1 MFNSLRSRLWLT
13 YVLIVIMVLAVCAV
27 GLIYALRQSPL
38 LYRQV
43 INQIEVSSEL
53 LVRRLDPLSDLSTE
67 RFILAF
73 KNESED
79 INGSAALFD
88 GSGKFLT
95 TNITG
100 NEAIMRL
107 IASQV
112 DLKTQ
117 DGAEVNLFAGD
128 ERNKDWFYAV
138 RAIGDDYYI
147 LTAISKPV
155 FQFSTIIKDEFMSPL
170 LQAGAIVLI
179 FAFFISLIISN
190 WIALPLK
197 HITKSAEALAEGDLI
212 EIPLEGPKEVQQL
225 AGTFNL
231 MSKKITAGAQSQRE
245 FVANVSHEL
254 KTPLTS
260 IQGYAQAILDGTVAS
275 KPEIDKAA
283 NVILIETNRL
293 HRLVMDLLMLAR
305 LEAGTANIQHSEV
318 HVQALLANMVDK
330 FSIQAE
336 KQAIHLQMEII
347 PNVIVM
353 GDGDR
358 LAQVFSN
365 LIDNALKFTPENGMV
380 KISAKTQN
388 RDICIKVADN
398 GLSIPNAE
406 REKIF
411 DRFYQ
416 SESSRKYG
424 KKKGFGLG
432 LSIAREIIQSHHGQ
446 IWVEDN
452 AGQGSVFIVKLPIQ
466 RNKS

>member
-1 MFNSLRSRLWLT
+1 MFTSLRSRLWST
-13 YVLIVIMVLAVCAV
+13 YVLIVIMVLAVCSV

-43 INQIEVSSEL
+43 INQIDVSSEL
-53 LVRRLDPLSDLSTE
+53 LVRRLNPLVDRSRE
-67 RFILAF
+67 RFIQAF
-73 KNESED
+73 QTESRD
-79 INGSAALFD
+79 IDTNVALFD
-88 GSGKFLT
+88 RNGQFLA
-95 TNITG
+95 TNIAG
-100 NEAIMRL
+100 SEIALQL
-107 IASQV
+107 IAQQV
-112 DLKTQ
+112 DFEMQ
-117 DGAEVNLFAGD
+117 DGADVSLFAGG
-128 ERNKDWFYAV
+128 ERNKDWFYTV
-138 RAIGDDYYI
+138 RSLGDNYYV
-147 LTAISKPV
+147 LTAMIKPV
-155 FQFSTIIKDEFMSPL
+155 FQFSTIVKDEFMSPL

-197 HITKSAEALAEGDLI
+197 HITQSAEALSEGDLV

-225 AGTFNL
+225 ASTFNL

-260 IQGYAQAILDGTVAS
+260 IQGYAQAILDGTVES
-275 KPEIDKAA
+275 KPAIDKAA

-293 HRLVMDLLMLAR
+293 HRLVMDLLTLAR

-318 HVQALLANMVDK
+318 HIQALLANMVDK

-336 KQAIHLQMEII
+336 KQAIQLHIDRI
-347 PNVIVM
+347 PDVVIM

-358 LAQVFSN
+358 FAQVFSN
-365 LIDNALKFTPENGMV
+365 LIDNALKFTPEKGQV
-380 KISAKTQN
+380 RISAEIANQ
-388 RDICIKVADN
+388 DIMIKVADT
-398 GLSIPNAE
+398 GLGIPE
-406 REKIF
+406 VDREKIF

-416 SESSRKYG
+416 SETSRKYG

-432 LSIAREIIQSHHGQ
+432 LSIAREIIQSHHGK

-452 AGQGSVFIVKLPIQ
+452 AGRGSVFVVKLPIH

>member
-1 MFNSLRSRLWLT
+1 MFTSLRSRLWLT
-13 YVLIVIMVLAVCAV
+13 YFLIVIMVLAVCAI

-43 INQIEVSSEL
+43 INQIDVSSEL
-53 LVRRLDPLSDLSTE
+53 LVRRLDSIVDLPTE

-73 KNESED
+73 QNESRD
-79 INGSAALFD
+79 IDANAALFNHD
-88 GSGKFLT
+88 GQFLIA
-95 TNITG
+95 NITG
-100 NEAIMRL
+100 SEAALQL
-107 IASQV
+107 IAKQIDFNAQDGTDV
-112 DLKTQ
+112 DLF
-117 DGAEVNLFAGD
+117 GGG
-128 ERNKDWFYAV
+128 ERNKDWFYTV
-138 RAIGDDYYI
+138 RSIGDNYYI
-147 LTAISKPV
+147 LTAIIKPV
-155 FQFSTIIKDEFMSPL
+155 FQFSAIVKDEFMSPL
-170 LQAGAIVLI
+170 LQAGAIVLV
-179 FAFFISLIISN
+179 FAFFISLLISN

-231 MSKKITAGAQSQRE
+231 MSTKITAGAQSQRE

-260 IQGYAQAILDGTVAS
+260 IQGYAQAILDGTVES
-275 KPEIDKAA
+275 KPAIDKAA

-293 HRLVMDLLMLAR
+293 HRLVMDLLTLAR

-318 HVQALLANMVDK
+318 HIQALLVNMLDK

-336 KQAIHLQMEII
+336 KQSIQMQMDHV
-347 PNVIVM
+347 PDVVIM

-365 LIDNALKFTPENGMV
+365 LIDNALKFTPENGQV
-380 KISAKTQN
+380 HISAEMVAKN
-388 RDICIKVADN
+388 IMIKIADT
-398 GLSIPNAE
+398 GLGIPE
-406 REKIF
+406 VDREKIF

-416 SESSRKYG
+416 SETSRKYG

-432 LSIAREIIQSHHGQ
+432 LSIAREIIQSHYGN

-452 AGQGSVFIVKLPIQ
+452 AGQGSVFVVKLPIH

>member
-1 MFNSLRSRLWLT
+1 
-13 YVLIVIMVLAVCAV
+13 
-27 GLIYALRQSPL
+27 
-38 LYRQV
+38 
-43 INQIEVSSEL
+43 
-53 LVRRLDPLSDLSTE
+53 
-67 RFILAF
+67 
-73 KNESED
+73 
-79 INGSAALFD
+79 
-88 GSGKFLT
+88 
-95 TNITG
+95 
-100 NEAIMRL
+100 
-107 IASQV
+107 
-112 DLKTQ
+112 
-117 DGAEVNLFAGD
+117 VNLFAGG

-138 RAIGDDYYI
+138 RSIGDDYYI

-318 HVQALLANMVDK
+318 HVQALLINMVDK

-336 KQAIHLQMEII
+336 KQSIHLQMENI
-347 PNVIVM
+347 PDVVIM

-380 KISAKTQN
+380 KISAKIQN
-388 RDICIKVADN
+388 RDIYVKVADN
-398 GLSIPNAE
+398 GLNIPKDE

-452 AGQGSVFIVKLPIQ
+452 AGQGSVFIVKLPIH